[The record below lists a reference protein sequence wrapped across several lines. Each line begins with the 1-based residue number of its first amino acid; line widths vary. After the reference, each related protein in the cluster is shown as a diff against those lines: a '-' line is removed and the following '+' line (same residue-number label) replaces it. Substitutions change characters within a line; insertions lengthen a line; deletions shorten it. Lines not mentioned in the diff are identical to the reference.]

1 MFFYS
6 SFPFCVCPGVTP
18 FPGAFLGLGIEEA
31 DMEWRASHILVKD
44 RPLAED
50 ILRRVKKGASFESLA
65 REFSTCPS
73 KSSGGDLG
81 WFGPGKMVA
90 PFESAVKRLSPGSV
104 GDVVQTQFGY
114 HIIKCTGRK
123 E

>member
-1 MFFYS
+1 M
-6 SFPFCVCPGVTP
+6 
-18 FPGAFLGLGIEEA
+18 GITRYYNTINMLNDGKEA
-31 DMEWRASHILVKD
+31 AMEWRASHILVKD

-50 ILRRVKKGASFESLA
+50 ILKKLKQGGQFESLA
-65 REFSTCPS
+65 RQFSTCPS

-90 PFESAVKRLSPGSV
+90 AFESAVKRLSPGSI

-123 E
+123 D